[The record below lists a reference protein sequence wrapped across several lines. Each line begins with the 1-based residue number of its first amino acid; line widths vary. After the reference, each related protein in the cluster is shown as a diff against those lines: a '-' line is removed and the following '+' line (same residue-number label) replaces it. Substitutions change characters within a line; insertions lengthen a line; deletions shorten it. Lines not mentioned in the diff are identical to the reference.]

1 MTEPLLVEVPH
12 RAAWR
17 RWLARHHRRGDG
29 VWLVLHKKGSTS
41 GSLTYVDAVLE
52 ALCFG
57 WIDSKS
63 NTLDDER
70 YKQWMAPRKPKS
82 AWSAVNKQR
91 VAELIASGAM
101 SAAGRAA
108 IEAAKA
114 DGSWNALDRSDALEL
129 PGDLLDAFVRHP
141 GSRSNWDRFPPG
153 VRKQIL
159 EWIYAAKRDETRAR
173 RVEQTASLAVL
184 NERANQWRPT
194 R

>member
-1 MTEPLLVEVPH
+1 MTEPLLVEVPN

-82 AWSAVNKQR
+82 AWSALNKQR

-141 GSRSNWDRFPPG
+141 GSRSTGIGSHQGCASRSSSGSMRRNATRLG
-153 VRKQIL
+153 
-159 EWIYAAKRDETRAR
+159 RDGSSRPRALR
-173 RVEQTASLAVL
+173 C
-184 NERANQWRPT
+184 
-194 R
+194 